1 MASRSEIPIN
11 VVTRNKPKMLKG
23 LTQHARK
30 RASFQWGE
38 IPHFLWERKC
48 AQRLTCPRKAGK
60 DQSMTPRSG
69 GSKVPANWRVPQ
81 SNLDTVKAK
90 RL

>member
-1 MASRSEIPIN
+1 MVSVCERLIH
-11 VVTRNKPKMLKG
+11 VVKWNKPKMLSG
-23 LTQHARK
+23 LSQHARK

-90 RL
+90 LL

>member
-1 MASRSEIPIN
+1 MVNTRELSIN
-11 VVTRNKPKMLKG
+11 VVRTNKPKMLRG
-23 LTQHARK
+23 LSQHARK

-69 GSKVPANWRVPQ
+69 GSKVPANGRVPQ

-90 RL
+90 LL